1 MGAISSVNF
10 KKSNAVQ
17 TRHNDRDL
25 PPNYLIGGEVEC
37 NRKHQEALALKNQM
51 IKNAIE
57 TYNNNKSAK
66 APSFK
71 AKSFEWSAVV
81 NIKENTSMNDLENL
95 SKHFQEKYGFQCYQI
110 AIHRDEGHINE
121 QGEKVIN
128 HHAHMEF
135 VTLDRETGKNN
146 YRRELITPKVLRQM
160 QTEVAEIL
168 GMERGEDKRI
178 SKRERIEP
186 RKYAKMKED
195 QKKET
200 KALKKDFAEEKEA
213 LENEIDD
220 LKERHFKTREKL
232 GSIALEKSSI
242 ERELLSTKEIKA
254 RLEQER
260 KAWIEEKDHTAQEY
274 KQLREIAKNQFEKI
288 EDLENAI
295 KALRLELEKEK
306 LKNKKLEEEVKNRD
320 TFISNLGNLLNFR
333 DLNYN
338 TPINELERYLNAK
351 TIKNDRNIDQEQENA
366 SKREKELLYEQDRLK
381 QINRNNMRRDD
392 YDFLQDF
399 YKIHSK
405 DKELQEQPSLK
416 VYQEPFKQM
425 PDIISR
431 NLWGDHP
438 SILKDEAPL
447 QTAKNY
453 LKTLLDYLKN
463 LTINK
468 ELKQETTLKKN
479 AECSKNKALNFE
491 KKERKISRF

>member
-71 AKSFEWSAVV
+71 AKSYEWSAVV
-81 NIKENTSMNDLENL
+81 NIKETTSMNDLENL

-135 VTLDRETGKNN
+135 ITLDKNIGKNN
-146 YRRELITPKVLRQM
+146 FRREKITPKVLRQI

-186 RKYAKMKED
+186 RKYAKIKEE
-195 QKKET
+195 QKKEI
-200 KALKKDFAEEKEA
+200 KSIKE
-213 LENEIDD
+213 
-220 LKERHFKTREKL
+220 
-232 GSIALEKSSI
+232 
-242 ERELLSTKEIKA
+242 ELLSTKEIKA

-260 KAWIEEKDHTAQEY
+260 KAWIEEKNHTAQEY

-295 KALRLELEKEK
+295 KTLRIELEKEK
-306 LKNKKLEEEVKNRD
+306 LKNKNLKEEVKNRD

-338 TPINELERYLNAK
+338 TPINELECYLNAK
-351 TIKNDRNIDQEQENA
+351 TIKNDRNINQEQENA
-366 SKREKELLYEQDRLK
+366 SKREKELLYEQNKLNL
-381 QINRNNMRRDD
+381 INANNMKNDD
-392 YDFLQDF
+392 YYFLQDF

-468 ELKQETTLKKN
+468 ELKQETKLKKN

>member
-1 MGAISSVNF
+1 VNF

-17 TRHNDRDL
+17 ARHNDRDL

-37 NRKHQEALALKNQM
+37 NRNHQEALALKNQM

-57 TYNNNKSAK
+57 KYNEKTGQK
-66 APSFK
+66 FQ
-71 AKSFEWSAVV
+71 AKSYEWSAVV

-135 VTLDRETGKNN
+135 ITLDRETGKNN
-146 YRRELITPKVLRQM
+146 YRRELITPKVLRQI

-186 RKYAKMKED
+186 RKYAKIKEE

-306 LKNKKLEEEVKNRD
+306 LKNKKLEEEAQTLKEEVKNRD
-320 TFISNLGNLLNFR
+320 TFISNLGNLLNFK

-351 TIKNDRNIDQEQENA
+351 TTKNEQTIEQNQENA
-366 SKREKELLYEQDRLK
+366 LKREIELKNEHNERIQ
-381 QINRNNMRRDD
+381 
-392 YDFLQDF
+392 
-399 YKIHSK
+399 
-405 DKELQEQPSLK
+405 ELQKVFQPTIEAWK
-416 VYQEPFKQM
+416 GYTTDFK
-425 PDIISR
+425 
-431 NLWGDHP
+431 
-438 SILKDEAPL
+438 
-447 QTAKNY
+447 
-453 LKTLLDYLKN
+453 
-463 LTINK
+463 NK
-468 ELKQETTLKKN
+468 ENVERAKRSHDKLEKLYN
-479 AECSKNKALNFE
+479 LNFTDYTNADFETKYNQAITKFGLEKVTNE
-491 KKERKISRF
+491 KKQDKGFSR

>member
-71 AKSFEWSAVV
+71 AKSYEWSAVV
-81 NIKENTSMNDLENL
+81 NIKETTSMKDLENL
-95 SKHFQEKYGFQCYQI
+95 SEHFQKKYGFQCYQI

-146 YRRELITPKVLRQM
+146 YRRELITPKVLRQI

-186 RKYAKMKED
+186 RKYAKIKEE

-213 LENEIDD
+213 LENKIDD

-232 GSIALEKSSI
+232 ASIALEKSSI

-260 KAWIEEKDHTAQEY
+260 KAWIEEKDHTAEEY
-274 KQLREIAKNQFEKI
+274 KKLRKIAENQFEKI

-306 LKNKKLEEEVKNRD
+306 LKNKKLEEEAQTLKEEVKNRD
-320 TFISNLGNLLNFR
+320 TFVSNLGNLLNFR

-351 TIKNDRNIDQEQENA
+351 MIKNDRNIDQEQENA
-366 SKREKELLYEQDRLK
+366 SKRENELLYQQNKLND
-381 QINRNNMRRDD
+381 INRNNMRRDD

-399 YKIHSK
+399 YRIHSK

-425 PDIISR
+425 PDILSS
-431 NLWGDHP
+431 NYLSDHP

-447 QTAKNY
+447 QTAKDY

-468 ELKQETTLKKN
+468 ESKQEITTEK
-479 AECSKNKALNFE
+479 SKEYFRNKVLNFE
-491 KKERKISRF
+491 RT